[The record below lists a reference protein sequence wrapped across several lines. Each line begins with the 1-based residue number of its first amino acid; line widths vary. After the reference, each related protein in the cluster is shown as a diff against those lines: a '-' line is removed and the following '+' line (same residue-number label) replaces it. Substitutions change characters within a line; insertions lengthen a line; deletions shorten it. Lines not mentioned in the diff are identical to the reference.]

1 MDRQQQIAALVDH
14 ARNPRHEG
22 GLEYADVVMPGGS
35 PECGG
40 SVVVHLKGEGDR
52 VTGLSFTGQGDT
64 ISMGAT
70 SMVMQLVHD
79 ENLTMDD
86 VLELD
91 YDAFVDRVG
100 REVVGSRTRNATMGL
115 SALKAAVRKYRK
127 DLLRGGPSSAEEAPV
142 RKAG

>member
-1 MDRQQQIAALVDH
+1 MDRGQQIAALVDH

-40 SVVVHLKGEGDR
+40 SVVIHLKGEGDR
-52 VTGLSFTGQGDT
+52 ITGLSFTGQGDT
-64 ISMGAT
+64 ISMGAA

-79 ENLTMDD
+79 ENMTMDE
-86 VLELD
+86 VLALD
-91 YDAFVDRVG
+91 YEAFVDRVG
-100 REVVGSRTRNATMGL
+100 REAAGRRTRNATMAL

-127 DLLRGGPSSAEEAPV
+127 DLLREGSSPEAAE

>member
-1 MDRQQQIAALVDH
+1 MDRAQQIAALVEH
-14 ARNPRHEG
+14 ARNPRFEG

-40 SVVVHLKGEGDR
+40 SVVIHLKGEDGR
-52 VTGLSFTGQGDT
+52 ITGLSFTGQGDT
-64 ISMGAT
+64 ISMGAA

-79 ENLTMDD
+79 ENMTMDE
-86 VLELD
+86 VLALD

-100 REVVGSRTRNATMGL
+100 REAVGSRTRNATMAL

-127 DLLRGGPSSAEEAPV
+127 DLLREGSSAQISG

>member
-1 MDRQQQIAALVDH
+1 MDH
-14 ARNPRHEG
+14 AKNPRHEG

-40 SVVVHLKGEGDR
+40 SVVVHLRGEGDR
-52 VTGLSFTGQGDT
+52 ITDLSFTGQGDT

-79 ENLTMDD
+79 ENMTMDE
-86 VLELD
+86 VLALD

-100 REVVGSRTRNATMGL
+100 RQAVGSRTRNATMGL

-127 DLLRGGPSSAEEAPV
+127 DLLRAGSSPETAE

>member
-1 MDRQQQIAALVDH
+1 MDH
-14 ARNPRHEG
+14 AKNPRHEG

-40 SVVVHLKGEGDR
+40 SVVVHLRGEGDR
-52 VTGLSFTGQGDT
+52 IIGLSFTGQGDT

-70 SMVMQLVHD
+70 SMIMQLVHD
-79 ENLTMDD
+79 ENMMMNDI
-86 VLELD
+86 LELD
-91 YDAFVDRVG
+91 YDAFVARVG
-100 REVVGSRTRNATMGL
+100 REAVGSRTRNATMGL

-127 DLLRGGPSSAEEAPV
+127 DLLRNGSSAETAE

>member
-1 MDRQQQIAALVDH
+1 MDRKQQIAALVDH
-14 ARNPRHEG
+14 ARNPRYEG

-40 SVVVHLKGEGDR
+40 SVVVHLRGEGDR
-52 VTGLSFTGQGDT
+52 ITGLSFTGQGDT

-79 ENLTMDD
+79 ENLTMDE

-91 YDAFVDRVG
+91 YEAFVKRVG
-100 REVVGSRTRNATMGL
+100 REAVGTRTRNATMGL
-115 SALKAAVRKYRK
+115 SALKAAIRKYKK
-127 DLLRGGPSSAEEAPV
+127 DLLRNCMTSAKHDDV

>member
-1 MDRQQQIAALVDH
+1 MDRQQQISVLVDH
-14 ARNPRHEG
+14 AKNPRYEG

-52 VTGLSFTGQGDT
+52 ITGLSFTGQGDT

-70 SMVMQLVHD
+70 SMIMHLVHD
-79 ENLTMDD
+79 ENMTMGE
-86 VLELD
+86 VLDLD
-91 YDAFVDRVG
+91 YDTFVARVG
-100 REVVGSRTRNATMGL
+100 REAVGSRTRNATMGL
-115 SALKAAVRKYRK
+115 SALKAAIRKYRK
-127 DLLRGGPSSAEEAPV
+127 DLLRNGSSVELDE